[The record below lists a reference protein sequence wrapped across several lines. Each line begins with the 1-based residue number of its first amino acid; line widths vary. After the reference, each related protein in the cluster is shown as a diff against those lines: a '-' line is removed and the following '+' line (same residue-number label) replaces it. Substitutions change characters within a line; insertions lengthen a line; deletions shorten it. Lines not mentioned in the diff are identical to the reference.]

1 MIRYPQARLAYSN
14 KLAETWNGFDDRIDI
29 AIACLVSGVRNKLA
43 GDALNLAHVQPSRHQ
58 PAAHAHNSASAR
70 ERPAPA
76 FGTCGSNRL
85 SGARQASKQTLHRVS
100 RTFSCQEIEDNSQG
114 SLRNWAVNAHI
125 ADDLV
130 DEFVHS
136 LLVHLAPPARRNH
149 IAHYIRLDKAE
160 QKFGGDVLQIDNA
173 CAERNLWR
181 PVVAPMANASFVQ
194 SIRAVSKCGVFKM
207 RCVR

>member
-1 MIRYPQARLAYSN
+1 MIRYPQARLAFSN
-14 KLAETWNGFDDRIDI
+14 KLAETWNGFDDRVDI
-29 AIACLVSGVRNKLA
+29 AIACLVSSVRNKLA
-43 GDALNLAHVQPSRHQ
+43 GDALDLAHVQPSRHQ
-58 PAAHAHNSASAR
+58 PAAHAHNSASAG

-76 FGTCGSNRL
+76 FGTCGSDRL
-85 SGARQASKQTLHRVS
+85 VGARQASKQILHRVS
-100 RTFSCQEIEDNSQG
+100 RTLSCQEIEDDSQG

-130 DEFVHS
+130 DELVHS

-173 CAERNLWR
+173 CDDGTLGR
-181 PVVAPMANASFVQ
+181 PVVSTDSVCAIGQCIGAL
-194 SIRAVSKCGVFKM
+194 
-207 RCVR
+207 